1 MDVHIFFSK
10 ILMIFFWSRK
20 FVFRAL
26 LKPYKDDVLA
36 DFSQKSF

>member
-1 MDVHIFFSK
+1 MFIFFFSK

-26 LKPYKDDVLA
+26 LTPNKNDVLA
-36 DFSQKSF
+36 DFSQKIF